1 MLKILLKDLLA
12 EIGSFKFKITLKVK
26 YFFCQEIENVGTK
39 NSPTIWFNFSF
50 QIIINDFNIDVI
62 LGSFYQT
69 IFSRN
74 QY

>member
-39 NSPTIWFNFSF
+39 YSPSIWFSF
-50 QIIINDFNIDVI
+50 NIQIIINDLDIDVS
-62 LGSFYQT
+62 LVTFYQT
-69 IFSRN
+69 ILSRN
-74 QY
+74 Q